1 MRFCGGKRRKLK
13 KFIALWM
20 SSSLHRRNKEMPRRE
35 KAPSTP
41 ISAALADPEMGVPD
55 VPSGQEPGA
64 R

>member
-1 MRFCGGKRRKLK
+1 
-13 KFIALWM
+13 
-20 SSSLHRRNKEMPRRE
+20 MPRRE